1 MAVTYGQFGIRA
13 DTAVTGTNVA
23 SITIDLN
30 NNSGGISFISGTLAA
45 VIEGSNDDYRCQ
57 LIDSSG
63 INILVRA
70 VTGSQGSLNRY
81 SSLGTRISFPMN
93 YQNLGALNSNTQTT
107 GERANFFMVIDNS
120 LNNSSPFRTPVVTC
134 DMAHFGTSGLLFLS
148 DMRLTVSENARI
160 DKVRFS
166 CEVGNLAAYD
176 LRLYSVF
183 EET

>member
-30 NNSGGISFISGTLAA
+30 NNSGGVSFISGTLAA
-45 VIEGSNDDYRCQ
+45 VSEGTNDDYRCQ
-57 LIDSSG
+57 LIDSLNN
-63 INILVRA
+63 NILVRA
-70 VTGSQGSLNRY
+70 VVGSQGTTSRY
-81 SSLGTRISFPMN
+81 SSLGTRGNFPMN
-93 YQNLGALNSNTQTT
+93 FFNLGALNSNTQTT

-120 LNNSSPFRTPVVTC
+120 LNNSSPFSTPVVTC
-134 DMAHFGTSGLLFLS
+134 DMAHFQTTGLLYLN
-148 DMRLTVSENARI
+148 DMRLSVSENVRI

-166 CEVGNLAAYD
+166 CEFGNLAAYD